1 MQGSLAPAAGVKKTG
16 LTATVQSAFWKASRK
31 DMSLEVDGFEN
42 PVEEDVQVGT
52 VVNATVKTKKL
63 SYNVRIT
70 EMPKLVKLFQ

>member
-1 MQGSLAPAAGVKKTG
+1 
-16 LTATVQSAFWKASRK
+16 
-31 DMSLEVDGFEN
+31 MSLEVDGFEN

-70 EMPKLVKLFQ
+70 EMPKLVKFFQ